1 MSLTFVYLIRSLHM
15 DTDLI
20 GPKHTVSG
28 AAHDRKNLLCILSNN
43 PKANLVLRIDL
54 TVSSM
59 YSMETFP
66 ALT

>member
-1 MSLTFVYLIRSLHM
+1 MSLTFVYLIRSLHT

-28 AAHDRKNLLCILSNN
+28 TAQDRINPCILSNN